1 MKLYNVYK
9 LKRKKKEKMKVKNNK
24 GITLIALTITIIIL
38 LILASITIYSG
49 KESIKKA
56 QLESLKTNML
66 LIKAKAKEY
75 VEQASFKNGVNKSEI
90 SEEAKNELKGKE
102 ANASDYSKQ
111 NITINGGEIL
121 YKLTSDNLKEMGLKD
136 VKLGSNEEYLVK
148 YNIKDVTVEV
158 YNTSGYENNGTTV
171 YSLSELEKI

>member
-1 MKLYNVYK
+1 
-9 LKRKKKEKMKVKNNK
+9 MKVKNNK

-121 YKLTSDNLKEMGLKD
+121 YKLTSDNQKEMGLKD

>member
-1 MKLYNVYK
+1 
-9 LKRKKKEKMKVKNNK
+9 MKVKNNK

-49 KESIKKA
+49 KESIKKT

>member
-1 MKLYNVYK
+1 
-9 LKRKKKEKMKVKNNK
+9 MKVKNNK

-56 QLESLKTNML
+56 QLERLKTNML

>member
-1 MKLYNVYK
+1 
-9 LKRKKKEKMKVKNNK
+9 MKVKNNK

-171 YSLSELEKI
+171 YSLSELDKI

>member
-9 LKRKKKEKMKVKNNK
+9 LKRNGREKMKVKNNK